1 MNDIIIY
8 TMEYNK
14 NNLKDA
20 INCAFHYVES
30 YDFIVGTIFSSPDLI
45 KALVLEFSKEVKF
58 DYIHQGIGTFRT
70 AYLKYLPIIR
80 KPEYLFVNREETFK
94 LKLKLI

>member
-1 MNDIIIY
+1 MRDPVIY
-8 TMEYNK
+8 IMEYNK
-14 NNLKDA
+14 NNFKGA

-30 YDFIVGTIFSSPDLI
+30 YDFMVGTIYSSPDLI
-45 KALVLEFSKEVKF
+45 KALVLEFPNEVKF

-80 KPEYLFVNREETFK
+80 RSEYLFVNREETFK
-94 LKLKLI
+94 LKLRLI